1 MKIALI
7 GYGKMGRAVH
17 EIARERGHEC
27 SLIYHPDADVCID
40 FTEPGAVRGTLE
52 LLTPAKTP
60 WVLGTTGWSQ
70 EEVLPLVR
78 EREIPLLYGP
88 NFSFGIALFRR
99 LVRTSAALMGER
111 YRVSGT
117 EIHHTEKKDAPSGTA
132 LKLMEDISGLSF
144 DSIRENGEVGTHQ
157 ITFDS
162 EEDQIELTHQAKSRM
177 GYAKGAVLAAEWLA
191 EKEGVFTFDDYI
203 EEAMQGCL
211 KASSPL

>member
-1 MKIALI
+1 MKIALL

-17 EIARERGHEC
+17 EIARERGHDC
-27 SLIYHPDADVCID
+27 SLIYDPKADVCID
-40 FTEPGAVRGTLE
+40 FTEPEAVRGTIE
-52 LLTPAKTP
+52 LLAPAKTP
-60 WVLGTTGWSQ
+60 WVLGTTGWDK
-70 EEVLPLVR
+70 EEILPLAQKG
-78 EREIPLLYGP
+78 EIPLLYGP

-132 LKLMEDISGLSF
+132 LKLMEEISGLSF
-144 DSIRENGEVGTHQ
+144 DSVREEGEVGTHQ

-162 EEDQIELTHQAKSRM
+162 EEDQIELIHQAKSRA
-177 GYAKGAVLAAEWLA
+177 GYAKGAVLSAEWLVGR
-191 EKEGVFTFDDYI
+191 EGIFTFDDYI